1 MKKILS
7 TDISKD
13 QSRDTGMAVV
23 LIFLLFGLFTH
34 DFAFITIAIIAL
46 IFTMAFPLIF
56 KYIAVIW
63 LGFSHLLGTVVSKIV
78 LTVIFFLVV
87 MPVGMIRQIFGY
99 DTLKLRQFK
108 KGTDSVMIVR
118 NTTFSSND
126 IEKPF

>member
-1 MKKILS
+1 
-7 TDISKD
+7 
-13 QSRDTGMAVV
+13 MAVV
-23 LIFLLFGLFTH
+23 LIFLLIGLFRH
-34 DFAFITIAIIAL
+34 DFAFITIAIISL

>member
-23 LIFLLFGLFTH
+23 LIFLLIGLFSH